1 MEPEGRMD
9 AENPKAPYQ
18 TSAWV
23 TRQLA
28 LAVNCAI
35 AGLACVLLFLWYGF
49 GAWTMGLGTFVG
61 IPLLMLAVLLYISA
75 VVTDLKRRGAL

>member
-1 MEPEGRMD
+1 MENET
-9 AENPKAPYQ
+9 AQAPYQ

-23 TRQLA
+23 TRQLM

-35 AGLACVLLFLWYGF
+35 AGLACIFLFLWHGF

-61 IPLLMLAVLLYISA
+61 IPLLMLAVLLYLSA
-75 VVTDLKRRGAL
+75 VVTDLKTRGAL

>member
-1 MEPEGRMD
+1 MD
-9 AENPKAPYQ
+9 TEKPKAPYQ

-23 TRQLA
+23 TRQLT

-35 AGLACVLLFLWYGF
+35 AGLACVLLFLWHGF

-61 IPLLMLAVLLYISA
+61 IPLVVLAMVLYVSA
-75 VVTDLKRRGAL
+75 VVTDLKTRGAL